1 MAGNWR
7 GEKRVPTDRLR
18 GRTSP
23 AGLSSNFFTLIV
35 SAAARSRGREVAR
48 SRETA
53 TQADRRGLG
62 TRSSREGLEP
72 GLHAENA
79 RIEWVARRRA
89 VSRRDAQE
97 RRLTRPKS
105 RQGHPP
111 SLGGG
116 KACVRA
122 RVRDTARA
130 ARGSRSATHDSW
142 RPSLKSCVRQRMRC
156 LV

>member
-7 GEKRVPTDRLR
+7 GKSVFPQTSVCEVGPRPRL
-18 GRTSP
+18 GCPPIFSP
-23 AGLSSNFFTLIV
+23 LSFRRL
-35 SAAARSRGREVAR
+35 RGREVAR